1 MNPKLALAIQIAT
14 EAHKG
19 QTRFDKVTPY
29 ITHPLRVAEMF
40 PGEMVGLKE
49 IAVLHDVLEDTK
61 TTSQDLLKQGVSPWV
76 VTAVVALTKL
86 PGEDYMVYL
95 ARVKQNQQAAQ
106 VKVRDILDNLSD
118 TPTPNMVKKYVS
130 ALKFLLT

>member
-1 MNPKLALAIQIAT
+1 MNPKLVLAIKIAT
-14 EAHKG
+14 EAHVG

-29 ITHPLRVAEMF
+29 ITHPLRVADMF
-40 PGEMVGLKE
+40 STELVGLKE
-49 IAVLHDVLEDTK
+49 IAVLHDVLEDTDV
-61 TTSQDLLKQGVSPWV
+61 TAQDLLKQGVSPWV

-95 ARVKQNQQAAQ
+95 ARVKSNMQATQ

-118 TPTPNMVKKYVS
+118 SPTPNMVKKYAS